1 MVIRICELG
10 EAMKKIVNNH
20 VEVDNKIFDEFR
32 AMRDVYSLSCIIS
45 DVQER
50 DNCMKNTIKPRTVNR
65 RIIGPAL
72 TVKLTPGDIV
82 DCLGIYEIAQPGD
95 VVVIDA
101 FSEGE
106 TSIWGGLMSGLAK
119 AAGIEGVV
127 IDGSARDTD
136 ESRMLDFPIYS
147 TYVSPRASHT
157 AYDGRK
163 EPIEINTDIV
173 CGGIIVHP
181 GDLIV
186 ADEIGVVVAPKEKL
200 AEILEAAKEQADKEA
215 GTRMDILKGFTVE
228 QLLDKY
234 GRI

>member
-1 MVIRICELG
+1 MKSIIKEHAVIDGEL
-10 EAMKKIVNNH
+10 
-20 VEVDNKIFDEFR
+20 FDKFR
-32 AMRDVYSLSCIIS
+32 GLQDVYSLSCILT

-50 DNCMKNTIKPRTVNR
+50 DNVMRHTIVTRSVNR

-72 TVKLTPGDIV
+72 TVKLTAGDIV
-82 DCLGIYEIAQPGD
+82 DCLAIFELAQRGD

-101 FSEGE
+101 FSESE

-119 AAGIEGVV
+119 AAGVVGVV

-136 ESRMLDFPIYS
+136 EAKMLDFPIYS
-147 TYVSPRASHT
+147 HAVCPRAAHT

-163 EPIEINTDIV
+163 EPIEINTPIV
-173 CGGIIVHP
+173 CGGVIVRP

-186 ADEIGVVVAPKEKL
+186 ADEVGVSVAPQENL
-200 AEILEAAKEQADKEA
+200 EEIYTLCKEQAEKEEL
-215 GTRMDILKGFTVE
+215 TRRAILNGATVNE
-228 QLLDKY
+228 LLEKF